1 MGNFKED
8 MIKLTEYIG
17 GKDNIVKVSH
27 CISRLRIVLKDDTIP
42 DTKAIEN
49 LDSVM
54 GVFKVGG
61 TFQVIIGTEVQKAYN
76 DFIEVIGEDKKG
88 SLSDVKVEGLQK
100 QGIWVRFMQI
110 FPGIFMPIIPAI
122 ASCGL
127 LLGFKNL
134 LGASGIFAADKSFVE
149 LFPQLAD
156 LFYYFGMFADI
167 AFAYLPVL
175 IGWSGAVYFKS
186 SPVMGIVLGLLLVNT
201 NLINGWDAVPG
212 AIEYFNIFG
221 IQIPKVGYQGSVLP
235 MVASIYLM
243 SRIEKLFDK
252 VIPSVL
258 KFVFVP
264 MLTLLVTGTLAFIIV
279 GPITRVIGNGLGSS
293 MLFIHEK
300 FPIIGGFLIG
310 ATMQPIVITGMHHTY
325 TAINMQLY
333 GSGVGSFMFPIEALS
348 DWNHTIVTFM
358 SIFVIKNA
366 KMKRLAFSS
375 AVTNAFGISEPAMFG
390 VTLRLKW
397 PFLASIISTGIWG
410 AFVSFFQVKSPGGG
424 LSSMLSFLSVYPVN
438 IPIYLVAQIGSI
450 ITASMLVFLFN
461 KIFKFGEKFE

>member
-221 IQIPKVGYQGSVLP
+221 IQIPKVD
-235 MVASIYLM
+235 I
-243 SRIEKLFDK
+243 K
-252 VIPSVL
+252 V
-258 KFVFVP
+258 
-264 MLTLLVTGTLAFIIV
+264 
-279 GPITRVIGNGLGSS
+279 
-293 MLFIHEK
+293 
-300 FPIIGGFLIG
+300 
-310 ATMQPIVITGMHHTY
+310 QY
-325 TAINMQLY
+325 
-333 GSGVGSFMFPIEALS
+333 
-348 DWNHTIVTFM
+348 
-358 SIFVIKNA
+358 
-366 KMKRLAFSS
+366 
-375 AVTNAFGISEPAMFG
+375 
-390 VTLRLKW
+390 
-397 PFLASIISTGIWG
+397 
-410 AFVSFFQVKSPGGG
+410 FQWLHP
-424 LSSMLSFLSVYPVN
+424 Y
-438 IPIYLVAQIGSI
+438 I
-450 ITASMLVFLFN
+450 
-461 KIFKFGEKFE
+461 